1 MNFAAAVRC
10 PTLVGLGLEDDVVPA
25 PTVYAI
31 ANHLGGP
38 HEIIR
43 LPVTHTER
51 PEEKLWDQFEAH
63 WLNLAVKGVPPHF
76 AERKESM
83 I

>member
-31 ANHLGGP
+31 ANHLSGP

-43 LPVTHTER
+43 LPVSHTER
-51 PEEKLWDQFEAH
+51 LEEKL
-63 WLNLAVKGVPPHF
+63 
-76 AERKESM
+76 
-83 I
+83 